1 MAQSAQGPMTAEA
14 DASSALGLLML
25 AFAGTTL
32 PAPMRERLAGQP
44 AAGVTLFRY
53 LNVGGAAELRALTDD
68 IQLLAPDELPFV
80 IALDQEG
87 GQLAALGPDATPF
100 AGPMALG
107 AVGDAD
113 LARRVGEAI
122 GRELR
127 AVGVNVNYAPVCD
140 LATSSANRSLGV
152 RCFGD
157 DPDRVAPL
165 VAATVEGLAAA
176 GVAATL
182 KHFPGGGEAEADP
195 HHELPIVQASA
206 ERFAQRELLPFAAG
220 IRSGARLVMTGH
232 PAVPALTGDERPATV
247 SRRVVT
253 DLLRDRLAFDG
264 VAISDALDMGAM
276 PQGAEQGAGSI
287 AALVAGQDLLLLSA
301 DDVQRRR
308 IEAAVLRAA
317 AEGVLP
323 PARISAAGR
332 RVAQLRASLLP
343 ARGDSALVGSAPHRA
358 LAAEVAARAVTLL
371 RDMDGLLPVRLTA
384 DQSVGVLMP
393 RPVDRT
399 PADTSAAVAPAL
411 AAAAQRRHPRVAE
424 LLIPQAPAA
433 SDIAAA
439 VAWAAEH
446 DLLIV
451 GTIDASFEPGQA
463 DLVRA
468 LLATRRPVI
477 TVALRTP
484 WDLAAYPQAGTH
496 LCTYAI
502 QPPSLEALTAVLWGE
517 APAPGRL
524 PVATTGT

>member
-14 DASSALGLLML
+14 GATSALGLLML

-53 LNVGGAAELRALTDD
+53 LNVGGAAQLRALTDD
-68 IQLLAPDELPFV
+68 IQRLAPDGLPFLV
-80 IALDQEG
+80 ALDQEG

-107 AVGDAD
+107 AIGDAD
-113 LARRVGEAI
+113 LARRVAEAI

-127 AVGVNVNYAPVCD
+127 SVGVNVNFAPVCD
-140 LATSSANRSLGV
+140 LATNPDNRSLGV

-182 KHFPGGGEAEADP
+182 KHFPGGGEAAADP
-195 HHELPIVQASA
+195 HHELPIVRASA

-308 IEAAVLRAA
+308 IEDAVLRAA

-323 PARISAAGR
+323 LARISAAKR
-332 RVAQLRASLLP
+332 RVAQLRASLQP
-343 ARGDSALVGSAPHRA
+343 ARGGPALVGSASHRV

-371 RDMDGLLPVRLTA
+371 RDVDGLLPVRLAA

-393 RPVDRT
+393 RRWAGRPTTTCWSSARSMPRSSPARRT
-399 PADTSAAVAPAL
+399 WCAPFSPPGA
-411 AAAAQRRHPRVAE
+411 RSSPSRCGRH
-424 LLIPQAPAA
+424 
-433 SDIAAA
+433 
-439 VAWAAEH
+439 
-446 DLLIV
+446 
-451 GTIDASFEPGQA
+451 GT
-463 DLVRA
+463 
-468 LLATRRPVI
+468 
-477 TVALRTP
+477 
-484 WDLAAYPQAGTH
+484 
-496 LCTYAI
+496 
-502 QPPSLEALTAVLWGE
+502 
-517 APAPGRL
+517 
-524 PVATTGT
+524 